1 MNAYNNLL
9 FKPFLCIGFVCLFV
23 ACDLTRPHKDGEHIG
38 NTVLEKPQEVKKTIH
53 YNLYIEN
60 SGSMKGYCNINN
72 QSSIEALVSDYYERL
87 KSSDNTNQVT
97 LNFINT
103 EIEPSNKS
111 KIQFLQSIRTKCTAQ
126 YTKID
131 QMLEMMMQNTN
142 DSTVNLLISD
152 YVFSTNQGG
161 ITIASHGITSLVQRE
176 LNKRDFAVAMSKYLV
191 NFKGRYYPGGIQC
204 NKELPLYV
212 WVFGKKENV
221 RKVIGLPFE
230 YKDCGEFFIQ
240 EPSYPNIE
248 LKAKSKRF
256 VEGNKLHISQWN
268 RNNKGVYEFK
278 LTVSLSDVLLDELD
292 ITNPSNYNI
301 SAKSSSV
308 YTINDIEKID
318 EDKYTFSIHT
328 NKPSP
333 GDITISYPISMPD
346 WVEDSNFEGI
356 GLPDD
361 GTTLGV
367 KYLINAVD
375 KAFKDAAGPDKYN
388 YFELKIKT
396 E

>member
-1 MNAYNNLL
+1 MKRKET
-9 FKPFLCIGFVCLFV
+9 FSIVVILCISIASMFG
-23 ACDLTRPHKDGEHIG
+23 ACDLTRTHQD
-38 NTVLEKPQEVKKTIH
+38 EKAPKNESIEVPTKTQCSIN

-72 QSSIEALVSDYYERL
+72 QSSLEALISDYYERL
-87 KSSDNTNQVT
+87 KSSDNVNQVT

-103 EIEPSNKS
+103 KIEPSSKNKN
-111 KIQFLQSIRTKCTAQ
+111 QFLQSIKSKCTAQ

-152 YVFSTNQGG
+152 YVFSTNEAG

-176 LNKRDFAVAMSKYLV
+176 LKQRDFAVAMSKYLV

-308 YTINDIEKID
+308 YTINDIEKND
-318 EDKYTFSIHT
+318 EDKYTFSIQT